1 MSEADSTATATYT
14 ITASNLND
22 ETLTLNLEGSG
33 LEFVSAS
40 IFELS
45 SASPSAEIIV
55 SAEDD
60 AVVEAGANNDGIHTH
75 AIQHSISEGETAS
88 VKYLNTISNQ
98 SISVM
103 DNDSA
108 TGATISVFDAAAS
121 NATAAPNGVQLQF
134 VSQGVSALDATT
146 ASGSISVDSTV
157 QFTHAEI
164 ANQSAVYTSDIA
176 ISDVIAQLKDIVG
189 LTPLSGTSA
198 AAADVDNNG
207 SIEIA
212 DVIANLK
219 HIVGLETIT
228 SFDVVNS
235 SSALVTELSSSMV
248 DTNIYLVQNGDV
260 DLSGTFII

>member
-1 MSEADSTATATYT
+1 M
-14 ITASNLND
+14 
-22 ETLTLNLEGSG
+22 
-33 LEFVSAS
+33 
-40 IFELS
+40 
-45 SASPSAEIIV
+45 
-55 SAEDD
+55 
-60 AVVEAGANNDGIHTH
+60 
-75 AIQHSISEGETAS
+75 
-88 VKYLNTISNQ
+88 
-98 SISVM
+98 
-103 DNDSA
+103 
-108 TGATISVFDAAAS
+108 
-121 NATAAPNGVQLQF
+121 
-134 VSQGVSALDATT
+134 SALDATT

-164 ANQSAVYTSDIA
+164 AIQSAVYTSDIA

-228 SFDVVNS
+228 SFDVVNA
-235 SSALVTELSSSMV
+235 SSALVTELSSSMF